1 MTNVIPN
8 IDLATRRAPL
18 SRMFRGATGLVFIL
32 LCAMYFIEYVDRVNL
47 SVAGPLIRKEMH
59 LSNIQLGIA
68 FSAFGYCYAATQLL
82 GGYLGDRIGS
92 RLSLTILGLIWAC
105 GTFATGLAGGLA
117 FLVAARFL
125 VGLGEAGTLP
135 SATRVITTWV
145 PKTRRGFAQGA
156 THAAARAAAAITPLI
171 MVALIDWR
179 GWRAAFY
186 VVGGVSLVWVACW
199 FLYFRNDPRRHSGV
213 TPAELAELPPFQE
226 NVQRVSAVPWSR
238 LIRRMMPVTIV
249 FFCHA
254 WTLWLYL
261 TWLPSFFHDTYH
273 MDLKHSAIFTSVAFL
288 GGMIGDVMG
297 GLLTDGIY
305 RRTGNLTQ
313 ARRNVVICAFLGSL
327 LCLGVMLIWHDE
339 IIVALALSASL
350 FFLEMAEAPVWS
362 VPSDVAARYAGI
374 AGGILSTAAGVA
386 AIVSP
391 LAFGIISQVTGS
403 DVLPFLLSILLL
415 MLGIVVS
422 FWIRADVPLADS

>member
-1 MTNVIPN
+1 
-8 IDLATRRAPL
+8 
-18 SRMFRGATGLVFIL
+18 
-32 LCAMYFIEYVDRVNL
+32 
-47 SVAGPLIRKEMH
+47 
-59 LSNIQLGIA
+59 
-68 FSAFGYCYAATQLL
+68 
-82 GGYLGDRIGS
+82 
-92 RLSLTILGLIWAC
+92 
-105 GTFATGLAGGLA
+105 LA
-117 FLVAARFL
+117 FLVAACFL

-156 THAAARAAAAITPLI
+156 THAAARAAAAITPLL

-179 GWRAAFY
+179 GWRAAFF
-186 VVGGVSLVWVACW
+186 VVGGVSLLWVACW
-199 FLYFRNDPRRHSGV
+199 FLYFRNNPRRHSGV
-213 TPAELAELPPFQE
+213 TAAELAGLPPFQE
-226 NVQRVSAVPWSR
+226 NIQSVSAVPWSR

-273 MDLKHSAIFTSVAFL
+273 MDIKHSAIFTSVAFL

-297 GLLTDGIY
+297 GLLTDGIF

-327 LCLGVMLIWHDE
+327 LCLMVMMIWRNQ
-339 IIVALALSASL
+339 IIVALSLSASL

-403 DVLPFLLSILLL
+403 DVLPFLLSNQSVAAKPAAPRYPLLPL
-415 MLGIVVS
+415 RHPRMRYYRIVDKIQRRFLTSRCVCFLRLGCIERRRRFSMSCDTNKLNPDLVG
-422 FWIRADVPLADS
+422 